1 MNTIKTLERLQRV
14 HSLIQKEC
22 TGSPYE
28 LACKMNIS
36 ERSIYNLIDY
46 LRDYDAV
53 IGYDRGRKTYYYQN
67 NFSLCFQISLSI
79 GADDEITEVLG
90 GSYLDH

>member
-1 MNTIKTLERLQRV
+1 MNTIKTLERLQRI

-28 LACKMNIS
+28 LAGKMNIS

-46 LRDYDAV
+46 LRDFNACV
-53 IGYDRGRKTYYYQN
+53 GYDRARKTYYYKN
-67 NFSLCFQISLSI
+67 NFSLSLQISLSI
-79 GADDEITEVLG
+79 GTDDEITEVLG

>member
-1 MNTIKTLERLQRV
+1 MNTIKTLERLQRI
-14 HSLIQKEC
+14 HTLIKKEC

-28 LACKMNIS
+28 LASKMNIS

-46 LRDYDAV
+46 LRDFDAMV
-53 IGYDRGRKTYYYQN
+53 GYDRGRKTYYYQN
-67 NFSLCFQISLSI
+67 NFSLSLQISLSI
-79 GADDEITEVLG
+79 GTDDEITEVLG